1 MNCIKAI
8 DKKIFFIIRFY
19 VNKMNKKSY
28 VVGGYVRDFL
38 IGKNVCKKVYIV
50 TVGDCIKLAKKV
62 CEKLDHKHKI
72 NIFKY
77 FGTAIIKY
85 NNLNIEFFSANKRC
99 SLKEFKKKIDFTIN
113 TLAISLNN
121 LNYGKLIDPFGGLF
135 DIMKNKI
142 KSTIDSYDSLRM
154 IRAIRFYNEFNFQID
169 NLSIQIMK
177 ILSIE
182 RILYEFN
189 KILLSNKPSTGI
201 FYLYKIGLLSIILP
215 ELINLKGIENKK
227 KFKHKDNFIHTLE
240 VVDNISIYTN
250 NIWLIWAALLH
261 DIGKSITKKYIPNFG
276 WTFHSHEL
284 IGSKMITSIFERLKL
299 PKKKYIKYVKKI
311 IKYSSRPI
319 TLISYTATDSSIRRL
334 LFYIGDD
341 IEDLILMCKSDIT
354 TKNYIKKIQYKKNFD
369 LLKLKLKKVEEKDK
383 KKKWVSP
390 ISGDHIMNIFGI
402 NPCQEIG
409 IIKNLLKYAI
419 MNGIIPNNFE
429 KANLFILEIGKKIL
443 TLF

>member
-1 MNCIKAI
+1 MNCNKAI

-28 VVGGYVRDFL
+28 VIGGYVRDFL
-38 IGKNVCKKVYIV
+38 IVKNVCKKVYIV

-62 CEKLDHKHKI
+62 CEKLYHKYKI
-72 NIFKY
+72 NIFIY

-85 NNLNIEFFSANKRC
+85 NNLNIEFISANKRC

-113 TLAISLNN
+113 TLAISLN
-121 LNYGKLIDPFGGLF
+121 NYGKLIDPFGGLF

-154 IRAIRFYNEFNFQID
+154 IRAIRFYNEFKIVSQIHYK
-169 NLSIQIMK
+169 IQI

-182 RILYEFN
+182 RILYEFH

-227 KFKHKDNFIHTLE
+227 KFKHKDNFLHTLE

-261 DIGKSITKKYIPNFG
+261 DIGKYITKKYIPNFG

-284 IGSKMITSIFERLKL
+284 VGSKMMTSIFERLKL

-311 IKYSSRPI
+311 IKYSSRTI

-334 LFYIGDD
+334 LFDIGDD
-341 IEDLILMCKSDIT
+341 IEDLILMCQSDIT
-354 TKNYIKKIQYKKNFD
+354 TKNYIKKIQYKKNFY

-383 KKKWVSP
+383 KWVSP
-390 ISGDHIMNIFGI
+390 ISGYHIMNIFGI
-402 NPCQEIG
+402 NPCKKIG
-409 IIKNLLKYAI
+409 IIKNILKYAI

-429 KANLFILEIGKKIL
+429 KANLFILEIGKKI
-443 TLF
+443 F

>member
-77 FGTAIIKY
+77 FGSAIIKY
-85 NNLNIEFFSANKRC
+85 NNLNIEFFSAC

-154 IRAIRFYNEFNFQID
+154 IRAIRFYNEFNFKID

-227 KFKHKDNFIHTLE
+227 KFKHKDNFLHTLE

-383 KKKWVSP
+383 NKKYP
-390 ISGDHIMNIFGI
+390 ISGYHIMNIFGI
-402 NPCQEIG
+402 NPCKEIG

-443 TLF
+443 YFKV

>member
-1 MNCIKAI
+1 MNCNKAI
-8 DKKIFFIIRFY
+8 DKKIFFIIRFS

-28 VVGGYVRDFL
+28 VIGGYVRDFL

-72 NIFKY
+72 NIFSY

-85 NNLNIEFFSANKRC
+85 NNLNIEFISANKRC
-99 SLKEFKKKIDFTIN
+99 SEFKKKIYFTIN

-121 LNYGKLIDPFGGLF
+121 LNYGKLIDSFGGLF

-142 KSTIDSYDSLRM
+142 KSDSLRM
-154 IRAIRFYNEFNFQID
+154 IRGFYNEFNFKND
-169 NLSIQIMK
+169 NLSIHYKIQIMK

-227 KFKHKDNFIHTLE
+227 KFTHKDNFIHTLE
-240 VVDNISIYTN
+240 VVDNITIYTN

-334 LFYIGDD
+334 LFDIGDD

-354 TKNYIKKIQYKKNFD
+354 TKNYIKKIQYKKNLN
-369 LLKLKLKKVEEKDK
+369 LLKLKLQKVEEKD
-383 KKKWVSP
+383 KKWVSP
-390 ISGDHIMNIFGI
+390 ISGYHIMNIFGI
-402 NPCQEIG
+402 NPCKEIG
-409 IIKNLLKYAI
+409 IIKNILKYAI
-419 MNGIIPNNFE
+419 MNGIIPNYFE

-443 TLF
+443 

>member
-1 MNCIKAI
+1 MNCNKAI
-8 DKKIFFIIRFY
+8 DKKIFFIIRFS
-19 VNKMNKKSY
+19 VNKMNQKSY
-28 VVGGYVRDFL
+28 VIGGYVRDFL
-38 IGKNVCKKVYIV
+38 IGKNVCKKVDIV

-72 NIFKY
+72 NIFIY

-85 NNLNIEFFSANKRC
+85 NNLNIEFISANKRC
-99 SLKEFKKKIDFTIN
+99 SLKEFKKKIYFTIN

-121 LNYGKLIDPFGGLF
+121 LNYGKLIDSFGGLF

-154 IRAIRFYNEFNFQID
+154 IRAIRFYNEFHFQND
-169 NLSIQIMK
+169 NLSIHYKIQIMK

-227 KFKHKDNFIHTLE
+227 KFTHKDNFIHTLE

-334 LFYIGDD
+334 LFDIGDD
-341 IEDLILMCKSDIT
+341 IEDLILMCQSDIT
-354 TKNYIKKIQYKKNFD
+354 TKNYIKKIQYKKNFY

-383 KKKWVSP
+383 KWVSP
-390 ISGDHIMNIFGI
+390 ISGYHIMKIFGI
-402 NPCQEIG
+402 NPCKEIG
-409 IIKNLLKYAI
+409 IIKNILKYAI
-419 MNGIIPNNFE
+419 MNGIIPNYFE

-443 TLF
+443 

>member
-1 MNCIKAI
+1 
-8 DKKIFFIIRFY
+8 
-19 VNKMNKKSY
+19 
-28 VVGGYVRDFL
+28 
-38 IGKNVCKKVYIV
+38 
-50 TVGDCIKLAKKV
+50 
-62 CEKLDHKHKI
+62 
-72 NIFKY
+72 
-77 FGTAIIKY
+77 
-85 NNLNIEFFSANKRC
+85 
-99 SLKEFKKKIDFTIN
+99 
-113 TLAISLNN
+113 
-121 LNYGKLIDPFGGLF
+121 
-135 DIMKNKI
+135 
-142 KSTIDSYDSLRM
+142 
-154 IRAIRFYNEFNFQID
+154 
-169 NLSIQIMK
+169 MK
-177 ILSIE
+177 IISIE

-215 ELINLKGIENKK
+215 ELINLKGIEKK
-227 KFKHKDNFIHTLE
+227 KQFTHKDNFLHTLE
-240 VVDNISIYTN
+240 VVDNISISTN
-250 NIWLIWAALLH
+250 KIWLRWAALLH

-334 LFYIGDD
+334 LFDIGDD
-341 IEDLILMCKSDIT
+341 IEDLILMCQSDIT

-383 KKKWVSP
+383 KWVSP
-390 ISGDHIMNIFGI
+390 ISGYHIMKIFGI

-409 IIKNLLKYAI
+409 IIKNILKYAI
-419 MNGIIPNNFE
+419 MNGIIPNDFE

-443 TLF
+443 

>member
-1 MNCIKAI
+1 MNCNKAI
-8 DKKIFFIIRFY
+8 DKKIFFITRFY

-28 VVGGYVRDFL
+28 VIGGYVRDFI
-38 IGKNVCKKVYIV
+38 IGKNVCKKVDIV

-62 CEKLDHKHKI
+62 CEKLDHKYKI
-72 NIFKY
+72 NIFID

-85 NNLNIEFFSANKRC
+85 NNLNIEFISANKRC
-99 SLKEFKKKIDFTIN
+99 SLKEFKKKIYFTIN

-154 IRAIRFYNEFNFQID
+154 IRAIRFYNEFKIVSQIHYK
-169 NLSIQIMK
+169 IQIMK

-227 KFKHKDNFIHTLE
+227 KFTHKDNFLHTLE

-261 DIGKSITKKYIPNFG
+261 DIGKYITKKYIPNFG

-284 IGSKMITSIFERLKL
+284 IGSKMMTSIFERLKL

-311 IKYSSRPI
+311 IKYSSRTI

-334 LFYIGDD
+334 LFDIGDD
-341 IEDLILMCKSDIT
+341 IEDLILMCQSDIT

-383 KKKWVSP
+383 KWVSP
-390 ISGDHIMNIFGI
+390 ISGYHIMNIFGI

-409 IIKNLLKYAI
+409 IIKNILKYAI
-419 MNGIIPNNFE
+419 MNGIIPNE

-443 TLF
+443 